1 MVQIMQVL
9 IKYQMQ
15 FVYLRTSFVCGSN
28 DFQHGSIFSRNA
40 QKKRKKPNREKL
52 NVDRQ
57 IFKDIICI
65 F

>member
-1 MVQIMQVL
+1 MQVL

-28 DFQHGSIFSRNA
+28 YFQLGSIFSRNA

-57 IFKDIICI
+57 IFKDIIYI